1 LPGFPKQNR
10 LLNAREFQSV
20 FDKPDLR
27 LSHPNFLILC
37 RDNSQTCS
45 RLGMV
50 IAKKNLRLATQRNR
64 IKRLI
69 RETFRHEQHQFH
81 HLDVIV
87 LARRNLD
94 TLDNP
99 EIAKILNK
107 QWRRIVKKQSQPA
120 HTSEKPTAKA

>member
-1 LPGFPKQNR
+1 MPGFPKQNR
-10 LLNAREFQSV
+10 LLNAREYQSV

-37 RDNSQTCS
+37 RINFQTSS

-64 IKRLI
+64 VKRLI
-69 RETFRHEQHQFH
+69 RETFRHQQHQFN

-99 EIAKILNK
+99 EIVKILNK
-107 QWRRIVKKQSQPA
+107 QWKRIQKKLNPPSQ
-120 HTSEKPTAKA
+120 TSEKPTARA